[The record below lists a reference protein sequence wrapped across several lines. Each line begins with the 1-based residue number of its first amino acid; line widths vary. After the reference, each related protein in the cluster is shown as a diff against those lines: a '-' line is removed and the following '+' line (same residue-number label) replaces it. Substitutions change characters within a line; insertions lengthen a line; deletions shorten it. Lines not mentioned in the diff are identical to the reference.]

1 MKISVEIDL
10 PWLDENGHLV
20 DEMEYNVIESV
31 TRKINTQILTDL
43 KPKIDVIMDA
53 SINSAIETILD
64 GYLSK
69 PVTIS
74 NGFKKDEYE
83 SVYDMVE
90 KKFGALYDAEIKRT
104 SNTCGVDPI
113 LTKLDSKIK
122 QQMQQLFA
130 QIETR
135 IEKESK
141 TIATQTLK
149 ESSLYAAMQKLGIKE

>member
-10 PWLDENGHLV
+10 PWLDENGHLI
-20 DEMEYNVIESV
+20 DEMEYNVIEAI
-31 TRKINTQILTDL
+31 TRRVNAQILIDL
-43 KPKIDVIMDA
+43 KPKIDEVMDT
-53 SINSAIETILD
+53 SINSAIENILD

-69 PVTIS
+69 PVSIS

-104 SNTCGVDPI
+104 SNACGVDPL
-113 LTKLDSKIK
+113 LTKIDTKIK
-122 QQMQQLFA
+122 QQMQQLFS
-130 QIETR
+130 QIETK
-135 IEKESK
+135 IDKESK
-141 TIATQTLK
+141 IIAAQTLK

>member
-10 PWLDENGHLV
+10 PWLDENGHLI
-20 DEMEYNVIESV
+20 DEMEYNVIEAI
-31 TRKINTQILTDL
+31 TRRVNAQILIDL
-43 KPKIDVIMDA
+43 KPKIDTVMDA
-53 SINSAIETILD
+53 SINSAIENILD

-104 SNTCGVDPI
+104 SNTCGTDPI
-113 LTKLDSKIK
+113 LIKLDAKIK
-122 QQMQQLFA
+122 QQMQQLFS
-130 QIETR
+130 QIETK
-135 IEKESK
+135 IDKESK
-141 TIATQTLK
+141 IIAAQTLK

>member
-10 PWLDENGHLV
+10 PWIDQNGHLV
-20 DEMEYNVIESV
+20 DEMEYNVIESL

-43 KPKIDVIMDA
+43 KPKIDAVMNA
-53 SINSAIETILD
+53 SIDSAIESILD

-104 SNTCGVDPI
+104 SAACGTDP
-113 LTKLDSKIK
+113 LLARLDLKIK
-122 QQMQQLFA
+122 QQVQTLFS
-130 QIETR
+130 QIETK
-135 IEKESK
+135 IDKESK
-141 TIATQTLK
+141 VIASQAIK
-149 ESSLYAAMQKLGIKE
+149 ESSLYAALQKLGIKE